1 MVDIDR
7 SGPGGLRVGGNLRPG
22 LLVVGV
28 HRLPGADLH
37 ALDGEVRL
45 GHRRGHLLPAGEVQR
60 GHRQDLELLS
70 AVCIQQGENV
80 VGAVAADPQ
89 IQAAVELPVHR
100 RVQEGPPV
108 GAVLLCQG
116 VVQPAGAPAKTHI
129 LRRRGAAELE
139 ALAIHALK
147 DGGLLLEV
155 LHRQD
160 GEVGNRHLNRGAP
173 PPGGDGDEPLAR
185 KTRGEV
191 PHGVNGADVPLHRP
205 GKCLRVRLQR
215 LVLVSGGGGE
225 LSHGAG
231 GGPQCGKGGAVGA
244 ADGQSIRRGDGV
256 NRSGARPAAA
266 AGGDGD
272 RAAGE
277 GRGQHIAVQVA
288 AIGLQAVALLHGDKV
303 GVHGGCGDVHLA
315 ARQHI
320 LVVRLNIEVTQLPG
334 GLVGSHQK
342 DLVGNL
348 PLSPVGGTV
357 GGIGLQLVRRGNCQ
371 RCGAA
376 AVQAQGGDAAQF
388 NHAFGHL
395 IHGRTYGVS

>member
-1 MVDIDR
+1 MGRAVRRRQGGGDGPGLAVVGEGQGRAVIEHGDGGLGQHAVHVVVHSAGEGCAADLGGNGRRRGVHLAVKGGGDVVDVDR

-70 AVCIQQGENV
+70 AVGIQQGENV
-80 VGAVAADPQ
+80 VRAVAADPQ

-160 GEVGNRHLNRGAP
+160 GEVGNRHLN
-173 PPGGDGDEPLAR
+173 
-185 KTRGEV
+185 
-191 PHGVNGADVPLHRP
+191 
-205 GKCLRVRLQR
+205 
-215 LVLVSGGGGE
+215 
-225 LSHGAG
+225 
-231 GGPQCGKGGAVGA
+231 
-244 ADGQSIRRGDGV
+244 
-256 NRSGARPAAA
+256 
-266 AGGDGD
+266 
-272 RAAGE
+272 
-277 GRGQHIAVQVA
+277 
-288 AIGLQAVALLHGDKV
+288 
-303 GVHGGCGDVHLA
+303 
-315 ARQHI
+315 
-320 LVVRLNIEVTQLPG
+320 
-334 GLVGSHQK
+334 
-342 DLVGNL
+342 
-348 PLSPVGGTV
+348 
-357 GGIGLQLVRRGNCQ
+357 
-371 RCGAA
+371 
-376 AVQAQGGDAAQF
+376 
-388 NHAFGHL
+388 
-395 IHGRTYGVS
+395 